1 MYQRKAIQQPLR
13 IKCARPTSGAHSQ
26 LNSSRGYHLRQ
37 SAVLWLALVVF
48 VSLFAISGL
57 AQVSVSLVGAGSTVP
72 LPLYAKFGQEFN
84 KINRSVQMQYQP
96 LGTSEGI
103 KLISGSKEELGKTDF
118 SAGEV
123 LLTERE
129 RIGDGLIELPV
140 VIIAIVPVYNLPGNL
155 ELKFSGEVLAQIYLG
170 HIKTWNAP
178 QIAKLNPGVSLP
190 NLPIKVIYRP
200 GGKGTNY
207 VLTDYLSKTSPE
219 FRVQIGRTASPNWPV
234 GTPAE
239 RSSDMVEKVKA
250 DSGTIGYV
258 ELQYASASNLT
269 HAQMLNRAGKFVKA
283 SDSSINAACRAVE
296 APEWNKFAAS
306 LTDAPGPDSY
316 PITSFSW
323 LYLRSSS
330 ADPRRR
336 AALVTLLNWIYSSGQ
351 QIADQQGYSELPP
364 QLLDK
369 VRAKVGTL
377 Q

>member
-13 IKCARPTSGAHSQ
+13 VPCARPISGAHLQS
-26 LNSSRGYHLRQ
+26 NSSRGYNLRQ

-48 VSLFAISGL
+48 VSLFAIPGL

-72 LPLYAKFGQEFN
+72 LPLYSKFGQEFN

-155 ELKFSGEVLAQIYLG
+155 NLKFSGEVLGQIYLG
-170 HIKTWNAP
+170 HIKNWNAP

-219 FRVQIGRTASPNWPV
+219 FHGQIGRTASPNWPV

-258 ELQYASASNLT
+258 ELQYALASNLM
-269 HAQMLNRAGKFVKA
+269 HGEMLNRAGKFVRA
-283 SDSSINAACRAVE
+283 SDASINAACRAVE
-296 APEWNKFAAS
+296 APEWNKFTAS
-306 LTDAPGPDSY
+306 MTDAPGPDSY

-323 LYLRSSS
+323 LYLRSAS

-369 VRAKVGTL
+369 VRAKIGTL